1 MGMEI
6 VRARAVRSFIVEM
19 WEFGFGDSVGWWF
32 WLLVLLCGEAASV
45 SVYILLERKEK
56 GLGKALI

>member
-1 MGMEI
+1 M
-6 VRARAVRSFIVEM
+6 RSFIVEM